1 MKANPENLQQSLRLA
16 ILEINK
22 RPNHVEKTL
31 KEMALHM
38 FNMTGGEI
46 AYILNGRTPVDT
58 MSEETLYKVAKI
70 LYEYLV
76 NHSEDFNISEI
87 DVTKYFT
94 DNEQKNYNKKIDRK
108 VVDSDIVREYYVPIA
123 DDQIIIS
130 FTNKELTQLAAMNK
144 IHYEPETQR
153 SLTTIETENGTIQ
166 KVTINT
172 DAYNSIFEDM
182 KADDYIPNMLTFNAD
197 PDSSEQPRIVGNK
210 VIIPQGCVINCIDG
224 YHRVKVLIA
233 VTKLKP
239 DWNITI
245 PVMFVGFDV
254 KKAKRFII
262 QEDKKTHLTKEQTTE
277 DNQDDAANFII
288 GKFKNSD
295 YLKDSGI
302 QNISYQ
308 LNRIINGIF
317 TLQPLKTNEARQ
329 KALLLFKRIE
339 EEMNTLIEDN
349 MWIGKEFSK
358 EEWFMFLY
366 LMDYCWS
373 INVNFQDYIKKI
385 NLKEL
390 LELISITNEPSPKQ
404 YKIMKEAIKNV

>member
-1 MKANPENLQQSLRLA
+1 LKVNPEKLQQSLRLA

-31 KEMALHM
+31 KEMALNM

-58 MSEETLYKVAKI
+58 MSEDTLYKVTKI
-70 LYEYLV
+70 LHEYLV
-76 NHSEDFNISEI
+76 NHSEDFDVTQI

-94 DNEQKNYNKKIDRK
+94 DTEQKNYKKKIDRK
-108 VVDSDIVREYYVPIA
+108 VIDSDIVREYYVPIA

-153 SLTTIETENGTIQ
+153 SLTTIETANGSIQ
-166 KVTINT
+166 KVTINPE
-172 DAYNSIFEDM
+172 AYNSIFEDM

-197 PDSSEQPRIVGNK
+197 PDSSEQPRIVDNK
-210 VIIPQGCVINCIDG
+210 VIIPQGCIINCIDG
-224 YHRVKVLIA
+224 YHRFKVLIA
-233 VTKLKP
+233 VTKLNP

-288 GKFKNSD
+288 GKFKNSN
-295 YLKDSGI
+295 YLKDSGV

-317 TLQPLKTNEARQ
+317 SLEPLKTSEARQ
-329 KALLLFKRIE
+329 KALTLFKRIE
-339 EEMNTLIEDN
+339 EEMDTLIEDN

-358 EEWFMFLY
+358 EEWFMCLY
-366 LMDYCWS
+366 LMNYCWS
-373 INVNFQDYIKKI
+373 INVSFQDYIKKI
-385 NLKEL
+385 NSKEL